1 MARQPTNPPAIG
13 AAFDDHETE
22 MIRMP
27 STLTST
33 IVGSTELASEHSVL
47 VVGDGIYATYPLPA
61 AGTATVGRANHSDVR
76 IDVTSVSRH
85 HATLHLA
92 PALAIEDFGSANG
105 TWVRGRRLEPKVV
118 TEIGLNEPVRVGTM
132 TLVVQRRAARGRT
145 WRLRSHEYFESR
157 LDEECARAR
166 RANGQ
171 FAVVH
176 VVLAD
181 DDAEV
186 QGRLAT
192 SLREVDVVATYAPGE
207 IEVLL
212 VDAEPT
218 EHVVRRIEAAVAGS
232 RIGVAWYPR
241 DGRDA
246 GSLAARARGRAR
258 GEPMETTDAEID
270 GGDVVIADERMS
282 ALHDIVGRVA
292 AAEISVLLL
301 GETGVG
307 KEVFADLIH
316 RGSSRAKKPLLRIN
330 CAALTETLLESELF
344 GHERGAFTGAIQ
356 AKPGLF
362 EAADGGMLF
371 LDEVGE
377 LSLSTQAKLLRVL
390 DEHKVMRVGSVKPR
404 SIDVRVVAATNRD
417 LEAEVRLGT
426 FRLDLLYRLN
436 AMSIVIP
443 PLRERVAEIEP
454 LARRF
459 LAQVAAKQRTAPLA
473 LSKGALALLRGY
485 SWPGNI
491 RELRNVIERAV
502 VMASGHTIEVEDL
515 PADTMRSTFTT
526 GPVAAP
532 PVGASAPERPV
543 DDVDTDERRRI
554 MAALESCGGNQ
565 SDTAKLLGISRRT
578 LINRIEKLKVPRPRK
593 R

>member
-1 MARQPTNPPAIG
+1 MSSQ
-13 AAFDDHETE
+13 FDEHVTVTE
-22 MIRMP
+22 MIRVP
-27 STLTST
+27 ATST
-33 IVGSTELASEHSVL
+33 SVGAAEPASEHSVL

-76 IDVTSVSRH
+76 IDVSSVSRH
-85 HATLHLA
+85 HATLHFA
-92 PALAIEDFGSANG
+92 PVLAIEDFGSANG
-105 TWVRGRRLEPKVV
+105 TWVRGRRLEAKIL
-118 TEIGLNEPVRVGTM
+118 TEIGLNEPVRVGSM
-132 TLVVQRRAARGRT
+132 TLVVQSRAARGRT

-166 RANGQ
+166 RTNGQ

-176 VVLAD
+176 VVLAA

-207 IEVLL
+207 LEVLL

-218 EHVVRRIEAAVAGS
+218 EQALHRIETALGVVAGS

-246 GSLAARARGRAR
+246 GSLAERARGRAR
-258 GEPMETTDAEID
+258 GEPMATADAEID

-307 KEVFADLIH
+307 KEVFAELIH

-390 DEHKVMRVGSVKPR
+390 DERKVLRVGSVKPR

-443 PLRERVAEIEP
+443 PLRERVTEIEP

-459 LAQVAAKQRTAPLA
+459 LAQVAAKQRAAPLV
-473 LSKGALALLRGY
+473 LSNGALALLRGY

-502 VMASGHTIEVEDL
+502 VMASGTTIEVEDL

-526 GPVAAP
+526 GPAVAP
-532 PVGASAPERPV
+532 TVDASAPERPV
-543 DDVDTDERRRI
+543 DGLDSDERRRI